1 MTSVWLFAI
10 GGHVTFFF
18 ALESQELNKKII
30 KNLLKLEIL
39 PFDKC
44 LVIRIPKP
52 CGHPCTKKIGKKLYL
67 KENIDEIFFQSITR
81 S

>member
-18 ALESQELNKKII
+18 ALESQELNNKII
-30 KNLLKLEIL
+30 KNLMKLEIL
-39 PFDKC
+39 PSDKC

-52 CGHPCTKKIGKKLYL
+52 CGHPCTKKKIGKLYF
-67 KENIDEIFFQSITR
+67 EGE
-81 S
+81 